1 VTITQILLVLLGL
14 AAWDLLKHL
23 YRGAKLWRLHRRAQR
38 WDRFLAWRRARI
50 AGSRITYPTKH
61 LNLEG
66 VSPSQPYLGM
76 DIPQFVNR
84 SNDHGR

>member
-1 VTITQILLVLLGL
+1 MR
-14 AAWDLLKHL
+14 HL
-23 YRGAKLWRLHRRAQR
+23 Y
-38 WDRFLAWRRARI
+38 AWRRARI

-61 LNLEG
+61 LNLKG

-84 SNDHGR
+84 SNYRGR